1 MKIAISAESTVD
13 LPQELLDKYDIKT
26 IPFGITFKDKL
37 ESDRFGIAEEI
48 FAFVEETKVLPKTSA
63 INSEQY
69 REYFESLK
77 KEYDAVVHIALSS
90 QMSVSNNNARIC
102 ANDME
107 NVFIVDSKNLS
118 TGIALLCIYAR
129 KLVDEGKTAQQVADM
144 TQAKADKVRVSF
156 VLERLNYMYKG
167 GRCNA
172 VTLLGANLLKIRPEI
187 VVKDGRMGV
196 GKKYRG
202 SLNKVLEN
210 YCDDVI
216 ASCSDADKNLVFITH
231 SSPME
236 DSVKA
241 LSEKLKSAGFKT
253 IYSTDAGGTVCS
265 HCGPNC
271 LGILFMEKD

>member
-26 IPFGITFKDKL
+26 VPFGITFKDQL
-37 ESDRFGIAEEI
+37 QSDRFGIGEEI
-48 FAFVEETKVLPKTSA
+48 FAFVEESKVLPKTSA

-69 REYFESLK
+69 REHFESLLK
-77 KEYDAVVHIALSS
+77 DYDAVVHFSLSS
-90 QMSVSNNNARIC
+90 QMSVSYNNARLC
-102 ANDME
+102 AEEMK
-107 NVFIVDSKNLS
+107 NVFVVDSKNLS

-129 KLVDEGKTAQQVADM
+129 GLVDDGKSAQEVKDMADA
-144 TQAKADKVRVSF
+144 QADRVRSSF

-202 SLNKVLEN
+202 SINKVLEN

-216 ASCSDADKNLVFITH
+216 ASYPNADKSLVFITH

-236 DSVKA
+236 EAVKEIT
-241 LSEKLKSAGFKT
+241 SKLKTAGFKS
-253 IYSTDAGGTVCS
+253 IHSTDAGGTICS

-271 LGILFMEKD
+271 LGILFMDKE